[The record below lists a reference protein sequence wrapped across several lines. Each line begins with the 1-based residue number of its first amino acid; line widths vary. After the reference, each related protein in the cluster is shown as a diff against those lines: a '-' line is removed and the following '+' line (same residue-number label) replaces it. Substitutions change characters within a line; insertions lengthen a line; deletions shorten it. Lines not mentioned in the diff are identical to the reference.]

1 MRTTTDLQQQMQ
13 QFVHERDDWDGEHLL
28 QEVES
33 GLQRR
38 RRTQGLRWLAAVC
51 VAGTLGLGVLVDLRE
66 GADPD
71 PLPAGPL
78 EGQLRDPDV
87 EPAGLPEFQLGL
99 QRVGVVGLPAGASL
113 TVTLDQVTAEAGP
126 VHAAIACEGQ
136 ATATDATVGAQVD
149 GQEVTLLCESP
160 ADISGPLYPTALP
173 PGETLTVRREGAGA
187 MTMAIYQEVP
197 YEAYPEDAALD
208 PSVSLVGLAE
218 TGTTRVL
225 RPQADAPA
233 GPNTWEWDITVGQQT
248 GLEVWASARGRM
260 QLSVNGRVVDYSS
273 SGGGPGVDLGWRDG
287 WWVQWGTNPSTTID
301 LSPESMQELG
311 VAVPTSGRV
320 TVRAVSQ
327 DLAPEDWL
335 LIVHGRG
342 DAMPVEASPHLPD
355 GLPGMEL
362 LAAVEVH
369 PHSRDVRVTLPEPL
383 RPADLRFAP
392 VCSIPA
398 NDAKQPQPVVVRTPT
413 GTPLTL
419 TCTPGG
425 RPAELATLPS
435 EEAPIEELFLSG
447 VVLPEQQDGQVN
459 LNHFPIHLG
468 IYRADQTTG

>member
-13 QFVHERDDWDGEHLL
+13 QFVHEHDDWDVEHLL

-233 GPNTWEWDITVGQQT
+233 GPNTWEWDI
-248 GLEVWASARGRM
+248 
-260 QLSVNGRVVDYSS
+260 
-273 SGGGPGVDLGWRDG
+273 
-287 WWVQWGTNPSTTID
+287 
-301 LSPESMQELG
+301 
-311 VAVPTSGRV
+311 
-320 TVRAVSQ
+320 
-327 DLAPEDWL
+327 
-335 LIVHGRG
+335 
-342 DAMPVEASPHLPD
+342 
-355 GLPGMEL
+355 
-362 LAAVEVH
+362 
-369 PHSRDVRVTLPEPL
+369 
-383 RPADLRFAP
+383 
-392 VCSIPA
+392 
-398 NDAKQPQPVVVRTPT
+398 
-413 GTPLTL
+413 
-419 TCTPGG
+419 
-425 RPAELATLPS
+425 
-435 EEAPIEELFLSG
+435 
-447 VVLPEQQDGQVN
+447 
-459 LNHFPIHLG
+459 
-468 IYRADQTTG
+468 